1 MLSVVVLS
9 GPNEVDSANISS
21 LQVKN
26 MEPRN
31 LLTCTQVKKQAMDF
45 FYTSVYTWVTFVQ
58 FYCSSLFSF
67 SFWERESKKLI
78 F

>member
-31 LLTCTQVKKQAMDF
+31 LLTCTQVKK
-45 FYTSVYTWVTFVQ
+45 
-58 FYCSSLFSF
+58 
-67 SFWERESKKLI
+67 
-78 F
+78 